1 MMSEHRSTTWTGPR
15 RIVAS
20 FRSPTRQLP
29 KSGYVMRRYTPRRG
43 VAAPRWFVAVLLGG
57 AAALTAMTAALP
69 SVTAAPASQTWS
81 IAR

>member
-1 MMSEHRSTTWTGPR
+1 MPEHRSTDWTTR
-15 RIVAS
+15 RPIVAS

-29 KSGYVMRRYTPRRG
+29 KFRLAMIPYTPRRG
-43 VAAPRWFVAVLLGG
+43 VAAPRWFVAALLGG

-69 SVTAAPASQTWS
+69 TAATSPAPASWR